1 MPKYKQDEAHEK
13 TDKIIESMERKIAKE
28 YKTAIDEINEKINK
42 LAEAFDKKNEEM
54 RQKMINGEITQKEY
68 TDWRVNQIAASDRWV
83 AMRDTL
89 AEEITRANDIAK
101 SVINNHM
108 EEVYSMNR
116 NYATYAAEKDAMID
130 TSYVLYNRR
139 STEELLKNRKSL
151 LPAPKKGSKAWQ
163 AAHDKDLKWN
173 QQKINSS
180 MIQGLLQGD
189 SIPNIAKRLIDVVG
203 MNKSSAIR
211 NARTMTTSIENKGR
225 DDAYAE
231 LRKKGVELDTIWV
244 STLDDRTRHSHRL
257 LYGEVRDENTGKY
270 SNGLRYPGD
279 PLGDPE
285 EVYNCRCSEMS
296 SVKGFPIEL
305 PRWSPGMGDMTFE
318 DWLEMKKSG
327 ETE

>member
-13 TDKIIESMERKIAKE
+13 TDKIIQEMENQIAKE
-28 YKTAIDEINEKINK
+28 YRNAADEITKKINK

-54 RQKMINGEITQKEY
+54 RQKMIDGEITQKQY
-68 TDWRVNQIAASDRWV
+68 SDWRVKNIAASDRWL

-89 AEEITRANDIAK
+89 AEEIAKANDIAK
-101 SVINNHM
+101 STINGHM
-108 EEVYSMNR
+108 EDVYALNR
-116 NYATYAAEKDAMID
+116 NYAVYQVEKDAMID
-130 TSYVLYNRR
+130 TSFTLYNRR
-139 STEELLKNRKSL
+139 STEALFKNDKSL
-151 LPAPKKGSKAWQ
+151 LPAPKPGTKAWK
-163 AAHDKDLKWN
+163 AAHDKDLRWN

-203 MNKSSAIR
+203 MNRAAAVR

-225 DDAYAE
+225 DDAYE
-231 LRKKGVELDTIWV
+231 DLRDKGVELDTIWV

-257 LYGEVRDENTGKY
+257 LYGEVRNEETGKF

-305 PRWSPGMGDMTFE
+305 PRWSPKMVDMTFE
-318 DWLEMKKSG
+318 EWLGMKENG
-327 ETE
+327 ES